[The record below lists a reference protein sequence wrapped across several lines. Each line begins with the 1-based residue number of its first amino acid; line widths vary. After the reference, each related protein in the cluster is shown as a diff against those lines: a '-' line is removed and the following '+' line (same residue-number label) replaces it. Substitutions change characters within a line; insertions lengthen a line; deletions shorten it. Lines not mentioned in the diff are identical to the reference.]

1 MLLNEPSRAGSLPP
15 WILPDAIFL
24 EFTCALNSH
33 CLCNEENFALCFSN
47 TDMSLRGA
55 LPMTIRSVMFAAP
68 WLLAAALSSPMVMAS
83 GDEKNPVQKPEC
95 PKGQVW
101 DSKTQK
107 CVLLTSLVLPGA
119 NVLTS
124 IHQAPEHP

>member
-1 MLLNEPSRAGSLPP
+1 
-15 WILPDAIFL
+15 
-24 EFTCALNSH
+24 
-33 CLCNEENFALCFSN
+33 
-47 TDMSLRGA
+47 
-55 LPMTIRSVMFAAP
+55 MTIRSVMFAAP
-68 WLLAAALSSPMVMAS
+68 WLLAAALSSTMLMAS

-107 CVLLTSLVLPGA
+107 CVLLTSGA
-119 NVLTS
+119 HALTS